1 MVKNTDKGVI
11 AIVVTYNRKE
21 LLKECIN
28 ALKKQSYK
36 NCRILVVD
44 NGSTDNTYDYI
55 KNLIDDKKVIYKN
68 TGENLGGAGGFNFG
82 VKEAYKLGCDYMW
95 LMDDD
100 SIVHKDSLEMLL
112 NYDKKLKGK
121 YGFLASKV
129 LWKDESICKM
139 NMQRKSIFK
148 TNVDYESKIVPV
160 VTSSFVSFFVKTTV
174 VEELGLPIK
183 EFFIWTDDWE
193 YSRRISRKYP
203 SYLINESVVTHKCNS
218 NFGCDIVQEKN
229 DRLWRYNYA
238 FRNEGYYYRREGIVG
253 VIYILLRQ
261 FYYLLRI
268 VFSSTKDKLK
278 KIKIVFGKTCEGLK
292 FNPPIEYLINNN
304 K

>member
-1 MVKNTDKGVI
+1 MVKEKAKEVI
-11 AIVVTYNRKE
+11 AVVVTYNRKE

-36 NCRILVVD
+36 NCKILVVD

-55 KNLIDDKKVIYKN
+55 KSLIDDKKVIYRN

-82 VKEAYKLGCDYMW
+82 VKEAHKIGCDYLW

-100 SIVHKDSLEMLL
+100 SIVHKDSLEVLL
-112 NYDKKLKGK
+112 KYDKKLKGK

-129 LWKDESICKM
+129 IWKDDSICRM
-139 NMQRKSIFK
+139 NMQRSGIFK
-148 TNVDYESKIVPV
+148 TNTDYETKMVNVI
-160 VTSSFVSFFVKTTV
+160 TSSFVSFFVKMDTV
-174 VEELGLPIK
+174 MEVGLPIK

-203 SYLINESVVTHKCNS
+203 SYLINESIVTHKCNS
-218 NFGCDIVQEKN
+218 NFGCDIVQEKD

-238 FRNEGYYYRREGIVG
+238 FRNEGYYYRREGFKG
-253 VIYILLRQ
+253 VLYVLLRQ
-261 FYYLLRI
+261 FYYLIRI
-268 VFSSTKDKLK
+268 IFSKSEHKLNK
-278 KIKIVFGKTCEGLK
+278 LKIVFGKTIEGLK
-292 FNPPIEYLINNN
+292 FNPPIEYLD
-304 K
+304 KEK